1 MAKEIDIVVV
11 GAGPVGLFTVFEAGL
26 LGLNCVLIDN
36 LDKPGG
42 QCAELYPEKPIYDI
56 PGVPFQTAQEHVDA
70 LLEQIKPFNYE
81 LILNERVEEITEIDH
96 KDDKYWSVT
105 TNEGTKLTT
114 KNIFI
119 AAGAG
124 SFEPRR
130 PPNIEDPDKFINKGV
145 TYAVRSKSTYEN
157 KDVFIFGGGDS
168 ALDWCVELAEK
179 AKSLSLVH
187 RRDAFRGAQHTEEQM
202 RELVAAGKVKLLTPY
217 LIDSIEGSD
226 KVTGVSL
233 KNFDTNEIEHYEAD
247 ELLFLFGLNK
257 KLGPILE
264 WNIDLN
270 GKKISVNTEN
280 FQTSV
285 EGIFAVGDIND
296 YPGKLDLILSGFHE
310 TTLAVQE
317 AYKRLYP
324 GERVPFGY
332 TTSNSKLQEKLGVQK
347 VSKLELINL
356 IHKELPQIQCGRCD
370 TPGCKQY
377 AQAIVD
383 GDPHDRC
390 VPGGEKTLKNLNS
403 ILKRILRKLIL
414 NTVQQLRS
422 KKFLLLRKNVLVVK
436 NVLMHALLMQL

>member
-1 MAKEIDIVVV
+1 METKDIVVI

-70 LLEQIKPFNYE
+70 LIKQIEPFSYE
-81 LILNERVEEITEIDH
+81 LFLNQRVDSLKEIIDE
-96 KDDKYWSVT
+96 DEKYWEVVT
-105 TNEGTKLTT
+105 SEGNKFIS

-145 TYAVRSKSTYEN
+145 SYAVRSKDLYADKN
-157 KDVFIFGGGDS
+157 IFIFGGGDS
-168 ALDWCVELAEK
+168 ALDWTVELSKIAR
-179 AKSLSLVH
+179 SISLVH
-187 RRDAFRGAQHTEEQM
+187 RRDAFRGAQHTEEMM
-202 RELVAAGKVKLLTPY
+202 RDLVKDGKVNLLTPY
-217 LIDSIEGSD
+217 LIDSIIGED
-226 KVTGVSL
+226 RVTNVTL
-233 KNFDTNEIEHYEAD
+233 KNFESNEIEKHNAD
-247 ELLFLFGLNK
+247 ELIFLFGLNK

-264 WNIDLN
+264 WELGLN

-280 FQTSV
+280 YQTNK
-285 EGIFAVGDIND
+285 EGIFAVGDINN

-317 AYKRLYP
+317 AYRRINP

-332 TTSNSKLQEKLGVQK
+332 TTSNSKLQEKLGV
-347 VSKLELINL
+347 
-356 IHKELPQIQCGRCD
+356 
-370 TPGCKQY
+370 
-377 AQAIVD
+377 
-383 GDPHDRC
+383 
-390 VPGGEKTLKNLNS
+390 
-403 ILKRILRKLIL
+403 
-414 NTVQQLRS
+414 
-422 KKFLLLRKNVLVVK
+422 KK
-436 NVLMHALLMQL
+436 

>member
-96 KDDKYWSVT
+96 KDDKYWSVK
-105 TNEGTKLTT
+105 TNEGTELTT

-130 PPNIEDPDKFINKGV
+130 PPNIEDPDKFTNKGV

-168 ALDWCVELAEK
+168 ALDWCVELAKK

-202 RELVAAGKVKLLTPY
+202 RELVATGKVKLLTPY
-217 LIDSIEGSD
+217 LINSIEGSD

-233 KNFDTNEIEHYEAD
+233 KNFDTNEIEYYEAD

-332 TTSNSKLQEKLGVQK
+332 TTSNSKLQEKLGV
-347 VSKLELINL
+347 
-356 IHKELPQIQCGRCD
+356 
-370 TPGCKQY
+370 
-377 AQAIVD
+377 
-383 GDPHDRC
+383 
-390 VPGGEKTLKNLNS
+390 
-403 ILKRILRKLIL
+403 
-414 NTVQQLRS
+414 
-422 KKFLLLRKNVLVVK
+422 KK
-436 NVLMHALLMQL
+436 

>member
-1 MAKEIDIVVV
+1 MAKEVDIVVI

-36 LDKPGG
+36 LNKPGG

-81 LILNERVEEITEIDH
+81 LILNERVEEITEVDY
-96 KDDKYWSVT
+96 KDDKYWSIK
-105 TNEGTKLTT
+105 TNEGTELTT

-202 RELVAAGKVKLLTPY
+202 RDLVAAGKVKLLTPY
-217 LIDSIEGSD
+217 LIDGIEGSD
-226 KVTGVSL
+226 KVIGVSL

-332 TTSNSKLQEKLGVQK
+332 TTSNSKLQEKLGV
-347 VSKLELINL
+347 
-356 IHKELPQIQCGRCD
+356 
-370 TPGCKQY
+370 
-377 AQAIVD
+377 
-383 GDPHDRC
+383 
-390 VPGGEKTLKNLNS
+390 
-403 ILKRILRKLIL
+403 
-414 NTVQQLRS
+414 
-422 KKFLLLRKNVLVVK
+422 KK
-436 NVLMHALLMQL
+436 